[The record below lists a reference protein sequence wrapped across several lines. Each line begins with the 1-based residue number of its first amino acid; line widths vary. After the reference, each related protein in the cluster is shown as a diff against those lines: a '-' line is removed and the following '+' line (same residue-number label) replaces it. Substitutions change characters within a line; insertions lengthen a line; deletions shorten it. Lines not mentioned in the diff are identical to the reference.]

1 MSPIPLEPLSILAI
15 DIGTVNTRAF
25 FYDVVEESYH
35 LVASAITKS
44 THEPPLSD
52 VNIGILNTVHQIEDI
67 TGRILL
73 NQKNTIIVPSQA
85 GSEGVDRFYISHSF
99 GPFVKIATFGLSS
112 DVSSK
117 SINKL
122 AATTYGTVV
131 ESISLNDK
139 RTINEQVDAVVRAA
153 PDMIFFAG
161 GTDRG
166 SSRAVKKMANLIA
179 SILQLMPQDMRPLVI
194 FSGNQSMIKAVK
206 DHLGQYTKVAN
217 TVNIRPAMDDEH
229 LIEVAN
235 ELADLFTGYRGDQY
249 SSIKRVTPQ
258 CSDSPCP
265 SAIGL
270 GRIVQFLSEV
280 GDPEKGIMAVD
291 LGSGSSTIASAC
303 NGKLDLNVFPAGIGA
318 TFEKFLETTPFEDIA
333 RWFPAGI
340 DPEEARNQLW
350 QKTAFPRSIPETSA
364 ALTVEQAAV
373 KQLLNSMMRNLSER
387 GLLVQ
392 NGYDTILCSGMTLT
406 QMGTPEQLLMMLLDG
421 LQPIGLSSFVLDQY
435 SMLASLGAAARLSPL
450 MPVQLMESSVFTNL
464 ATVVS
469 VRSSAK
475 PGTTILRA
483 RVQLPGEQVK
493 SFNIKQGSLTR
504 IPVKAGVRAAMQ
516 IIPTRQ
522 SRMELTGL
530 TEGAFRINGGVCGL
544 VIDARGRPITF
555 PKENGKREPLLQAW
569 TASLQ
574 DQQLVQ

>member
-1 MSPIPLEPLSILAI
+1 MSPAPLEPLSILTI
-15 DIGTVNTRAF
+15 DIGSVNTRAF

-52 VNIGILNTVHQIEDI
+52 INIGILNTVHQIENI

-73 NQKNTIIVPSQA
+73 NQKNTLIVPSQA
-85 GSEGVDRFYISHSF
+85 GSEGVDRFFISHSF
-99 GPFVKIATFGLSS
+99 GPFVRIAIFGLSG
-112 DVSSK
+112 DVSLK
-117 SINKL
+117 SINRL
-122 AATTYGTVV
+122 AATTYGSVV

-139 RTINEQVDAVVRAA
+139 RTVNEQIDAVVRAA
-153 PDMIFFAG
+153 PEMIFFAG
-161 GTDRG
+161 GTDHG
-166 SSRAVKKMANLIA
+166 SSRAVKKIANLIA
-179 SILQLMPQDMRPLVI
+179 VILQLMPQDHRPMVI
-194 FSGNQSMIKAVK
+194 FSGNQSMVKTVK
-206 DHLGQYTKVAN
+206 DLLGQYTSVAN
-217 TVNIRPAMDDEH
+217 TMNIRPAMDDEN

-235 ELADLFTGYRGDQY
+235 ELADIFTGFRGEQY
-249 SSIKRVTPQ
+249 SGIKRVTPQ
-258 CSDSPCP
+258 CSDNPCP

-291 LGSGSSTIASAC
+291 LGSGSTTIASAC
-303 NGKLDLNVFPAGIGA
+303 NGKLDLNVFPAGIGVS
-318 TFEKFLETTPFEDIA
+318 FERFLHATPFEDIS

-340 DPEEARNQLW
+340 NMDEGRDQLW
-350 QKTAFPRSIPETSA
+350 QKTAFPRNIPETKTG
-364 ALTVEQAAV
+364 LEIEQAAV
-373 KQLLNSMMRNLSER
+373 KQLLHSMINNLSER
-387 GLLVQ
+387 GLLVA

-435 SMLASLGAAARLSPL
+435 SMLSALGASARISPL

-469 VRSSAK
+469 VKSSAR
-475 PGTTILRA
+475 PGTTIMRA
-483 RVQLPGEQVK
+483 RIQLPGEQVK
-493 SFNIKQGSLTR
+493 SFNIKQGSLIR
-504 IPVKAGVRAAMQ
+504 IPVRSGVKAAMQ

-530 TEGAFRINGGVCGL
+530 TEGAFRINGGICGL
-544 VIDARGRPITF
+544 VIDARGRPLTF
-555 PKENGKREPLLQAW
+555 PKDSSKREQMLETWAESFK
-569 TASLQ
+569 TE
-574 DQQLVQ
+574 

>member
-1 MSPIPLEPLSILAI
+1 MSPVPLEPLSILAI
-15 DIGTVNTRAF
+15 DIGSVNTRAF

-44 THEPPLSD
+44 TYEPPLSD
-52 VNIGILNTVHQIEDI
+52 INIGILNTVHQIESI

-73 NQKNTIIVPSQA
+73 SQKNALIVPSQA
-85 GSEGVDRFYISHSF
+85 GSEGVDRFFISHSF
-99 GPFVKIATFGLSS
+99 GPFVKIATFGLSG
-112 DVSSK
+112 DVSLK
-117 SINKL
+117 SINRL
-122 AATTYGTVV
+122 AATTYGSVV

-139 RTINEQVDAVVRAA
+139 RTVNEQIDAVVRAA
-153 PDMIFFAG
+153 PEMIFFAG
-161 GTDRG
+161 GTDHG
-166 SSRAVKKMANLIA
+166 SSRAVKKIANLIA
-179 SILQLMPQDMRPLVI
+179 VILQLMPQDHRPMVI
-194 FSGNQSMIKAVK
+194 FSGNQAMVKTVK
-206 DHLGQYTKVAN
+206 DLLGQYTTVAN
-217 TVNIRPAMDDEH
+217 TMNIRPAMDDEN

-235 ELADLFTGYRGDQY
+235 EFADIFTGFRGEQY
-249 SSIKRVTPQ
+249 SGIKRVTPQ

-291 LGSGSSTIASAC
+291 LGSGSTTIASAC
-303 NGKLDLNVFPAGIGA
+303 NGKLDLNVFPAGIGVS
-318 TFEKFLETTPFEDIA
+318 FERFLQATPFEDIS
-333 RWFPAGI
+333 RWFPAGLNL
-340 DPEEARNQLW
+340 EEARDQLW
-350 QKTAFPRSIPETSA
+350 QKTAFPRTIPETKA
-364 ALTVEQAAV
+364 GLEIEQAAV
-373 KQLLNSMMRNLSER
+373 RQLLHSMINNLSER
-387 GLLVQ
+387 GLLVP

-435 SMLASLGAAARLSPL
+435 SMLSALGASARISPL

-469 VRSSAK
+469 IKSSAR
-475 PGTTILRA
+475 PGTTIMRA

-504 IPVKAGVRAAMQ
+504 ITVRSGVKAAMQ

-530 TEGAFRINGGVCGL
+530 TEGAFRINGGICGL
-544 VIDARGRPITF
+544 VIDARGRPLTF
-555 PKENGKREPLLQAW
+555 SKDAVKREQMLETWA
-569 TASLQ
+569 ASLK
-574 DQQLVQ
+574 VE

>member
-1 MSPIPLEPLSILAI
+1 MSPAPLEPLSILAI
-15 DIGTVNTRAF
+15 DIGSVNTRAF

-52 VNIGILNTVHQIEDI
+52 INIGILNTVHQIENI

-73 NQKNTIIVPSQA
+73 NQKNTLIVPSQA
-85 GSEGVDRFYISHSF
+85 GSEGVDRFFISHSF
-99 GPFVKIATFGLSS
+99 GPFVRIATFGLSG
-112 DVSSK
+112 DVSLK
-117 SINKL
+117 SINRL
-122 AATTYGTVV
+122 AATTYGSVV

-139 RTINEQVDAVVRAA
+139 RTVNEQIDAVVRAA
-153 PDMIFFAG
+153 PEMIFFAG
-161 GTDRG
+161 GTDHG
-166 SSRAVKKMANLIA
+166 SSRAVKKIANLIA
-179 SILQLMPQDMRPLVI
+179 VILQLMPQDHRPMVI
-194 FSGNQSMIKAVK
+194 FSGNQSMVKTVK
-206 DHLGQYTKVAN
+206 DLLGQYTSVAN
-217 TVNIRPAMDDEH
+217 TMNIRPAMDDEN

-235 ELADLFTGYRGDQY
+235 ELADIFTGFRGEQY
-249 SSIKRVTPQ
+249 SGIKRVTPQ

-291 LGSGSSTIASAC
+291 LGSGSTTIASAC
-303 NGKLDLNVFPAGIGA
+303 NGKLDLNVFPAGIGVS
-318 TFEKFLETTPFEDIA
+318 FERFLQATPFEDIS

-340 DPEEARNQLW
+340 NMDEGRDQLW
-350 QKTAFPRSIPETSA
+350 QKTAFPRNIPETKTG
-364 ALTVEQAAV
+364 LEIEQAVV
-373 KQLLNSMMRNLSER
+373 KQLLHSMINNLSER
-387 GLLVQ
+387 GLLVA

-435 SMLASLGAAARLSPL
+435 SMLSALGASARISPL

-469 VRSSAK
+469 VKSSAR
-475 PGTTILRA
+475 PGTSIMRA
-483 RVQLPGEQVK
+483 RIQLPGEQVK

-504 IPVKAGVRAAMQ
+504 IPVRSGVKAAMQ

-530 TEGAFRINGGVCGL
+530 TEGAFRINGGICGL
-544 VIDARGRPITF
+544 VIDARGRPLTF
-555 PKENGKREPLLQAW
+555 PKDASKREQMLETWAESFK
-569 TASLQ
+569 TE
-574 DQQLVQ
+574 